1 MIITTVGNITSGFM
15 VDQMQGILTLAVEDI
30 ERENKDEMKS
40 EFIKGI
46 LTLNEKL
53 VIVINKEKLFIDLNS
68 EIDLD

>member
-1 MIITTVGNITSGFM
+1 M

>member
-1 MIITTVGNITSGFM
+1 M
-15 VDQMQGILTLAVEDI
+15 DQMQGILTLAVEDI